1 MSIKTAVNEKI
12 KMDPDKYPR
21 GLFVLSFVEMW
32 ERFSFY
38 GMRSLLTLFLTNK
51 LLLSDTQS
59 YGMFGVYASLVWGIP
74 IFGGY
79 IADKILG
86 FQKAIL
92 IGSVIITSG
101 HLTLAIFDGQYAL
114 LMGLGLII
122 SGTGFFKS
130 NISGLIGQ
138 LYPKNSPHR
147 STGFTIFYIF
157 INIGGFFA
165 PLVCGL
171 VGDLY
176 GWHSAFSLAGFGMLI
191 GVFVLFSQRKHF
203 KEVGLPPI
211 HYRKDNKIVFKI
223 FLGGMLISPLFSVI
237 IYNYDIFQSILPL
250 SGIIF
255 ILFLTKESKNC
266 SKKEKIHIKI
276 ILLSMFM
283 IMLSGAFIEQSA
295 TSINLCV
302 DRSVNRLIFDYT
314 IPTASFQSID
324 PLTVLVFGPLI
335 TGVWS
340 YYIKKNKEV
349 SPGVKFFLAF
359 LCVFVSYCILYLGCK
374 YHDQNNKIPLSF
386 ILSGMIILSL
396 ADIFIYPLVLSMC
409 SQLSPKH
416 LQGLLMGGVMLSI
429 SLSQIFGSLLAGL
442 AAIPKESESNVNDLI
457 SLEVYS
463 DLFYHQSILAFLAL
477 IFVIYL
483 GNKINNYFYSLDKN
497 IDSVK

>member
-1 MSIKTAVNEKI
+1 MNIKTILNEKI
-12 KMDPDKYPR
+12 KIDPNKYPR
-21 GLFVLSFVEMW
+21 GLFILSFVEMW

-51 LLLSDTQS
+51 LLLSDSQS

-92 IGSVIITSG
+92 IGSIIITTG
-101 HLTLAIFDGQYAL
+101 HLTLAVFNGKYAL
-114 LMGLGLII
+114 LIGLGLII

-176 GWHSAFSLAGFGMLI
+176 GWHAAFSLAGFGMLI
-191 GVFVLFSQRKHF
+191 GVFVLFTQRKSF
-203 KEVGLPPI
+203 KDVGLPPLK
-211 HYRKDNKIVFKI
+211 YKNNNKVVFQI
-223 FLGGMLISPLFSVI
+223 FLGGMLISPLFSFI
-237 IYNYDIFQSILPL
+237 IYNYETFQSILPL
-250 SGIIF
+250 SGVIF
-255 ILFLTKESKNC
+255 VLFLLKESKSC
-266 SKKEKIHIKI
+266 SPKEKVHIKI

-295 TSINLCV
+295 TSINLCI
-302 DRSVNRLIFDYT
+302 DRNVNRSIFNYH

-324 PLTVLVFGPLI
+324 PLTVLLFGPII
-335 TGVWS
+335 TGIWS
-340 YYIKKNKEV
+340 YYIQKKQEI

-359 LCVFVSYCILYLGCK
+359 LCVFISYCILYMGCV
-374 YHDQNNKIPLSF
+374 YHDENNKISLSF
-386 ILSGMIILSL
+386 ILVGMVILSL

-429 SLSQIFGSLLAGL
+429 SLSQIFGSLLASL
-442 AAIPKESESNVNDLI
+442 AAIPKDNNMSNAVNDLI

-463 DLFYHQSILAFLAL
+463 KLFFHQSILAFFAL

-483 GNKINNYFYSLDKN
+483 GRKINYYVDSLDKN
-497 IDSVK
+497 

>member
-1 MSIKTAVNEKI
+1 MNEKI
-12 KMDPDKYPR
+12 KIDPDKYPR

-59 YGMFGVYASLVWGIP
+59 YGMFGVYASLVWGVP

-86 FQKAIL
+86 FQKSIL
-92 IGSVIITSG
+92 VGSIIITSG
-101 HLTLAIFDGQYAL
+101 HLTLALFDGKYSL
-114 LMGLGLII
+114 LIGLGLII

-147 STGFTIFYIF
+147 NIGFTIFYIF

-176 GWHSAFSLAGFGMLI
+176 GWHAAFSLAGFGMLI
-191 GVFVLFSQRKHF
+191 GVVVLFTQKKYF
-203 KEVGLPPI
+203 KNVGLPPLK
-211 HYRKDNKIVFKI
+211 YRNDNKIVIKI
-223 FLGGMLISPLFSVI
+223 FIGGMLVSPIFSII
-237 IYNYDIFQSILPL
+237 IYNYDIFQNILPL
-250 SGIIF
+250 SGVIF
-255 ILFLTKESKNC
+255 VLFLFKEAKNC
-266 SKKEKIHIKI
+266 SIKEKVHIKI

-295 TSINLCV
+295 TSINLFV
-302 DRSVNRLIFDYT
+302 DRNVNRHIFDYH

-324 PLTVLVFGPLI
+324 PFTVLLFGPII
-335 TGVWS
+335 TSIWG
-340 YYIKKNKEV
+340 YYNRRGIEIK
-349 SPGVKFFLAF
+349 PGTKFFLAF
-359 LCVFVSYCILYLGCK
+359 ICIVISYYILYLGCV
-374 YHDQNNKIPLSF
+374 YHDENYKISLSY

-409 SQLSPKH
+409 SQLSPRN

-429 SLSQIFGSLLAGL
+429 SLSQLFGSLLASL
-442 AAIPKESESNVNDLI
+442 AAIPKESTINASIGMV
-457 SLEVYS
+457 SLEIYKK
-463 DLFYHQSILAFLAL
+463 LFFDQTILAFIAL
-477 IFVIYL
+477 LLVIFL
-483 GNKINNYFYSLDKN
+483 GRKINSYMKD
-497 IDSVK
+497 IV

>member
-1 MSIKTAVNEKI
+1 MNIKTTTKK
-12 KMDPDKYPR
+12 KMMIDSQKYPK

-92 IGSVIITSG
+92 IGSIIITSG
-101 HLTLAIFDGQYAL
+101 HLTLAIFDGKYSL
-114 LMGLGLII
+114 LIGLGLII

-171 VGDLY
+171 IGDLY
-176 GWHSAFSLAGFGMLI
+176 GWHAAFSLAGFGMLI
-191 GVFVLFSQRKHF
+191 GVVVLFTQKKYF
-203 KEVGLPPI
+203 KEVGLPPVK
-211 HYRKDNKIVFKI
+211 YRNNNKIVFQI
-223 FLGGMLISPLFSVI
+223 FLGGMLISPLFSII
-237 IYNYDIFQSILPL
+237 IYNYDTFQNILPL

-255 ILFLTKESKNC
+255 VVFLVKESKTC
-266 SKKEKIHIKI
+266 TDKEKVHIKI

-295 TSINLCV
+295 TSINLFV
-302 DRSVNRLIFDYT
+302 DRNVDRNILDYH

-324 PLTVLVFGPLI
+324 PMTVLLFGPII
-335 TGVWS
+335 TGIWS
-340 YYIKKNKEV
+340 YYIKNKQEV

-359 LCVFVSYCILYLGCK
+359 LCVFISYCIFYLGCV
-374 YHDQNNKIPLSF
+374 YHDENNKVSLGVVVTGMV
-386 ILSGMIILSL
+386 ILSM

-429 SLSQIFGSLLAGL
+429 SLSQIFGSLLASL
-442 AAIPKESESNVNDLI
+442 AAIPQEGNVKSSVNDLV
-457 SLEVYS
+457 SLEVYTKLFS
-463 DLFYHQSILAFLAL
+463 DQSILAFFAL
-477 IFVIYL
+477 IFVIFL
-483 GNKINNYFYSLDKN
+483 GKKINYYVDSLNK
-497 IDSVK
+497 K

>member
-1 MSIKTAVNEKI
+1 MNIKTIVNEKI
-12 KMDPDKYPR
+12 KIDPDKYPR

-51 LLLSDTQS
+51 LLLSDSQS

-92 IGSVIITSG
+92 VGSIIITSG
-101 HLTLAIFDGQYAL
+101 HLTLALFGGKYAL
-114 LMGLGLII
+114 LVGLGLII

-171 VGDLY
+171 IGDLY
-176 GWHSAFSLAGFGMLI
+176 GWHAAFSLAGFGMLI
-191 GVFVLFSQRKHF
+191 GVLVLFTQRKYF
-203 KEVGLPPI
+203 KDVGLPPI
-211 HYRKDNKIVFKI
+211 KYRNDNKIVFKI
-223 FLGGMLISPLFSVI
+223 FLGGILISPIFSLI
-237 IYNYDIFQSILPL
+237 IFNYDTFQNILPL

-255 ILFLTKESKNC
+255 VIFLWKESKSC
-266 SKKEKIHIKI
+266 SPTEKVHIKI

-295 TSINLCV
+295 TSINLFV
-302 DRSVNRLIFDYT
+302 DRNVNRFIFDYH

-324 PLTVLVFGPLI
+324 PLTVLIFGPII
-335 TGVWS
+335 TSIWS
-340 YYIKKNKEV
+340 YYIRQKREV

-359 LCVFVSYCILYLGCK
+359 LCVFVSYYVLYLGCV
-374 YHDQNNKIPLSF
+374 YHDENNKISLSF
-386 ILSGMIILSL
+386 VLAGMVILSL

-409 SQLSPKH
+409 SQLSPKN

-429 SLSQIFGSLLAGL
+429 SLSQIFGSLLASL
-442 AAIPKESESNVNDLI
+442 AAIPKHGNLSNSVEDLV
-457 SLEVYS
+457 SLEIYTK
-463 DLFYHQSILAFLAL
+463 LFFDQSILAFLAL
-477 IFVIYL
+477 LFVIYL
-483 GNKINNYFYSLDKN
+483 GKKINYYVSSLET
-497 IDSVK
+497 S

>member
-1 MSIKTAVNEKI
+1 MNIKTILNEKI
-12 KMDPDKYPR
+12 KIDPDKYPR
-21 GLFVLSFVEMW
+21 GLFILSFVEMW

-92 IGSVIITSG
+92 VGSVIITSG
-101 HLTLAIFDGQYAL
+101 HLTLAL
-114 LMGLGLII
+114 LSGKYSLLIGLGLII

-138 LYPKNSPHR
+138 LYPKDSPHR
-147 STGFTIFYIF
+147 NTGFTIFYIF

-191 GVFVLFSQRKHF
+191 GVIVLFTQRKYF
-203 KEVGLPPI
+203 KDVGLPPPK
-211 HYRKDNKIVFKI
+211 YRNDNTIVFKI
-223 FLGGMLISPLFSVI
+223 FIGGILISPLFSII
-237 IYNYDIFQSILPL
+237 IYNYDIFQNILPL
-250 SGIIF
+250 SGIVF
-255 ILFLTKESKNC
+255 LLFLLKESKNC
-266 SKKEKIHIKI
+266 SDKEKVHIKI

-295 TSINLCV
+295 TSINLFI
-302 DRSVNRLIFDYT
+302 DRNVHRYVFDHH
-314 IPTASFQSID
+314 IPTASFQSVD
-324 PLTVLVFGPLI
+324 PFTVLLFGPII
-335 TGVWS
+335 TSIWG
-340 YYIKKNKEV
+340 YYNRKGKEV
-349 SPGVKFFLAF
+349 NAGIKFFLAF
-359 LCVFVSYCILYLGCK
+359 LCIVISYFILYLGCA
-374 YHDQNNKIPLSF
+374 YPNEDNKISLSYAL
-386 ILSGMIILSL
+386 IGMVVLSL

-429 SLSQIFGSLLAGL
+429 SLSQLFGSLLAGL
-442 AAIPKESESNVNDLI
+442 AAIPQDSEIKEGMHDLV
-457 SLEVYS
+457 SLEIYR
-463 DLFYHQSILAFLAL
+463 DLFFHQTILAVVILL
-477 IFVIYL
+477 FVIFL
-483 GNKINNYFYSLDKN
+483 GKKINYYIESLDK
-497 IDSVK
+497 